1 MQSKEIQSKVIEI
14 FSNMTEI
21 EEVTLESE
29 LIEDLEIS
37 SMDVLF
43 LISSIEEEFKIEI
56 PEKEIR
62 KMVTLEDVVKIVENL
77 QNYS

>member
-1 MQSKEIQSKVIEI
+1 MQNKEIQSKVIEI